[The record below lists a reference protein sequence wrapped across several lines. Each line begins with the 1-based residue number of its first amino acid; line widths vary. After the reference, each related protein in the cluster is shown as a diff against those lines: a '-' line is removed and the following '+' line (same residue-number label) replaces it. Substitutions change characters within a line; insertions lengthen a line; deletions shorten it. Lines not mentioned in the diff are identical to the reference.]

1 MAYHQDSMLTPAA
14 RLTAEALPREVLAV
28 LPQDPYDQL
37 DLAHRITALAYTQ
50 KVANL
55 EAEARGLNQQLTTK
69 NSQIKSLERKVSMM
83 EVEVGEHQE
92 KCRQSLEEQ
101 AKLVAEKNSLIAT
114 VKKLN
119 RDVARLE
126 GFKRN
131 LMQSLQDD
139 EDVIREKDYGA
150 PMANELGTDYAAER
164 LVQSVLNASHNDT
177 QSHGSGAASAL
188 GHHHDTPGY
197 GSTPNMPPPP
207 ASAPASATPNAGIG
221 STTPARVDGKE
232 FFRRARARLS
242 YEQFSAFLQ
251 NIKDLNAHRKTREEA
266 LGRAKEIFGSEGAD
280 LYASFEG
287 LLSRHLPL

>member
-1 MAYHQDSMLTPAA
+1 M
-14 RLTAEALPREVLAV
+14 LAV
-28 LPQDPYDQL
+28 LPSDPYDQL

-69 NSQIKSLERKVSMM
+69 NSQIKSLERKVSLM

-92 KCRQSLEEQ
+92 KARQSLEEQ

-150 PMANELGTDYAAER
+150 PLANELGTDYAAER
-164 LVQSVLNASHNDT
+164 LVQTVLSQAHGGSQPPLGGNTPMPSAPPTAPPTAHATPTTAPPGAS
-177 QSHGSGAASAL
+177 L
-188 GHHHDTPGY
+188 TPG
-197 GSTPNMPPPP
+197 
-207 ASAPASATPNAGIG
+207 AS
-221 STTPARVDGKE
+221 PARVDGKE

-251 NIKDLNAHRKTREEA
+251 NIKDLNAHRRTREEA
-266 LGRAKEIFGSEGAD
+266 LKRAKEIFGPDGAD